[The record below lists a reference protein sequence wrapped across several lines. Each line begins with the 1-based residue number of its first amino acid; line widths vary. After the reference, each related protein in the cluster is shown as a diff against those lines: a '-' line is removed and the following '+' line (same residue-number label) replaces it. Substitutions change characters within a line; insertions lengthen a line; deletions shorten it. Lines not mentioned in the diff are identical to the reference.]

1 MAIVRTAAVVQVK
14 NVGQALL
21 FVVLGTDVLLL
32 IGAIRTSAFA
42 SVVNPAHEVV
52 VVVLLTDASEI
63 CGKSATLKLVAF
75 ADGVTRE
82 TAARLE

>member
-1 MAIVRTAAVVQVK
+1 MVQVK

-42 SVVNPAHEVV
+42 SIVNPAHEVV

-63 CGKSATLKLVAF
+63 CGESAALKLVAF